1 VGVDAAPV
9 GRAGTGPM
17 SRADHLAEQRAFYED
32 GAHEHLRPRRGD
44 RYAARIVGE
53 LVRQAGIRPH
63 DRVLELGAGFGR
75 FTFPLLAHCRSVLA
89 VDLSRRVL
97 AALAAER
104 DARGVPADR
113 CPTLCADVDALTP
126 DVVGAPPDFV
136 VGVFFLHHLADFRRT
151 LARLAG
157 LVAPGGGLAFVEPNR
172 RNPLFLFQIACCPGM
187 RWGEERGLYRV
198 GEHDLRAAI
207 AASGLADARTR
218 TFGFFPPQ
226 VLNRFAAAER
236 LERRLER
243 WRPLRPL
250 LPFVLAS
257 GRRELDVP
265 ASRR

>member
-1 VGVDAAPV
+1 
-9 GRAGTGPM
+9 
-17 SRADHLAEQRAFYED
+17 
-32 GAHEHLRPRRGD
+32 
-44 RYAARIVGE
+44 
-53 LVRQAGIRPH
+53 
-63 DRVLELGAGFGR
+63 
-75 FTFPLLAHCRSVLA
+75 
-89 VDLSRRVL
+89 
-97 AALAAER
+97 
-104 DARGVPADR
+104 
-113 CPTLCADVDALTP
+113 
-126 DVVGAPPDFV
+126 
-136 VGVFFLHHLADFRRT
+136 
-151 LARLAG
+151 
-157 LVAPGGGLAFVEPNR
+157 VAPGGGLAFVEPNR